1 MTEYEDGRPDGSEPD
16 APQPDGRQP
25 DAPQRPAAEGV
36 RIIGAEE
43 VRALEDPVP
52 EGELFAEGPSR
63 FGNVPSRPQPPESPG
78 VRLLAPLE
86 SDPPEEFEA
95 PEEQAEVPELPH
107 WSEPPT
113 GEVPV
118 FVPEQV
124 DEFGEVSTQE
134 GEDEGVDADVWAGV
148 TGTAPRYRDHA
159 SDWAE
164 ADFIPGESLTD
175 SETAVG
181 ALAEHVDEEEEF
193 TEAVAIRRGGL
204 HLGRGKK
211 ANAAAMQPERPGM
224 LEPDQPVV
232 QPAPSAPQGRDLPV
246 AIATGAVFVVI
257 ALFVFNLGRGPA
269 AWLAAII
276 VMVATAEVYAEARSK
291 GYQPATLLGLIGS
304 MSLTLGAYWKG
315 ESAYPIVIALVVAF
329 TPLWYL
335 SRVVHARATVNMALT
350 LFAFGYVGVLGSF
363 AGLLLAHPNG
373 VGLLIGAVLCVVA
386 HDVGAFF
393 IGSRIGTKKIAA
405 RVSPNKTIEGLLGGS
420 SASLLMGLVV
430 ASQISPWDVGSGL
443 WLGVAIAITAPL
455 GDLCQ
460 SMLKR
465 DLGVKDIGGLLPGH
479 GGMLDRFDSLILSL
493 PAVYYLVRILELG

>member
-1 MTEYEDGRPDGSEPD
+1 MTEYEDGQPDDSGPDGP
-16 APQPDGRQP
+16 QP

-43 VRALEDPVP
+43 VRAVEDFAP
-52 EGELFAEGPSR
+52 EGELFAESPSR
-63 FGNVPSRPQPPESPG
+63 LPSAPPRPQPPESPG
-78 VRLLAPLE
+78 VRLLAPQE
-86 SDPPEEFEA
+86 PEEPEE
-95 PEEQAEVPELPH
+95 PEEQAEAPELPH

-124 DEFGEVSTQE
+124 DEITAVSVQE
-134 GEDEGVDADVWAGV
+134 GEDAGVEADAWSGV

-164 ADFIPGESLTD
+164 ADFIPGEPLMG
-175 SETAVG
+175 SETAIG

-193 TEAVAIRRGGL
+193 TEAVAERRGGL
-204 HLGRGKK
+204 RRGKK
-211 ANAAAMQPERPGM
+211 TNAAAAQPERPAM
-224 LEPDQPVV
+224 LEPDQPIA
-232 QPAPSAPQGRDLPV
+232 QPASSAPQGRDLPV
-246 AIATGAVFVVI
+246 AIATGVVFVAV

-269 AWLAAII
+269 AWLAAAI
-276 VMVATAEVYAEARSK
+276 VMVATAEVYAEARAK

-335 SRVVHARATVNMALT
+335 SGVVHARATVNMALT

-373 VGLLIGAVLCVVA
+373 VGLLIGVALCVVA
-386 HDVGAFF
+386 HDTGAFF

-420 SASLLMGLVV
+420 SASVFIGLAVV
-430 ASQISPWDVGSGL
+430 SRISPWDVGSGL
-443 WLGVAIAITAPL
+443 GLGLMVAIIAPL

-493 PAVYYLVRILELG
+493 PAAYYLVRILELG

>member
-1 MTEYEDGRPDGSEPD
+1 MTEYDDDSPEAPRRPMT
-16 APQPDGRQP
+16 
-25 DAPQRPAAEGV
+25 EGV

-43 VRALEDPVP
+43 VLAIDDAAVGDADASEPVT
-52 EGELFAEGPSR
+52 EGRLFAEGSAFP
-63 FGNVPSRPQPPESPG
+63 GGVPSRPQPPEAPA
-78 VRLLAPLE
+78 VRLLPADEPAEPE
-86 SDPPEEFEA
+86 SLDA
-95 PEEQAEVPELPH
+95 PELPH

-118 FVPEQV
+118 FVSEPV
-124 DEFGEVSTQE
+124 DEYASLSAQE
-134 GEDEGVDADVWAGV
+134 GDEADGEAEADADVWSSV
-148 TGTAPRYRDHA
+148 TGSQPRYRDHA

-164 ADFIPGESLTD
+164 ADFIPGESLV
-175 SETAVG
+175 SEETAVG

-193 TEAVAIRRGGL
+193 TDAVAQRRGGL
-204 HLGRGKK
+204 RRGRRPSVS
-211 ANAAAMQPERPGM
+211 ARQPERPAM
-224 LEPDQPVV
+224 LEPDYPMA
-232 QPAPSAPQGRDLPV
+232 QPADSGTQGRDLPV
-246 AIATGAVFVVI
+246 AIATGAAFVVV
-257 ALFVFNLGRGPA
+257 ALFIFNLGRGPT
-269 AWLAAII
+269 AWLAGLI

-363 AGLLLAHPNG
+363 SGLLLAYPNG
-373 VGLLIGAVLCVVA
+373 IGLLIGVALCVVA

-393 IGSRIGTKKIAA
+393 VGSRIGTKKIAP
-405 RVSPNKTIEGLLGGS
+405 RVSPNKTIEGLLGGC
-420 SASLLMGLVV
+420 SASILVGLAV
-430 ASQISPWDVGSGL
+430 ASQISPWDAGSGL
-443 WLGVAIAITAPL
+443 WLGLVVAVTAPL

-479 GGMLDRFDSLILSL
+479 GGMLDRFDSLFLSL
-493 PAVYYLVRILELG
+493 PAIYYLVRILEL